1 MPRHALPAAAALL
14 LAATAVFAQSTSPV
28 VLTFSTV
35 GDSRQDP
42 IGYDQVSVGSQLS
55 GQDAIWLQVGS

>member
-1 MPRHALPAAAALL
+1 MTHFSARNAALL
-14 LAATAVFAQSTSPV
+14 AIAAAVVAPAARAQDTTPV

-42 IGYDQVSVGSQLS
+42 NN
-55 GQDAIWLQVGS
+55 